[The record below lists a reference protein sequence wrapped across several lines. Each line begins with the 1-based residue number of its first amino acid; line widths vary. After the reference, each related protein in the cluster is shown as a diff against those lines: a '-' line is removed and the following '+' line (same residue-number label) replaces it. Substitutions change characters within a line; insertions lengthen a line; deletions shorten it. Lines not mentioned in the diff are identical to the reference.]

1 MGGETPEEKV
11 FRMRDAAYRF
21 DILPLGK
28 GQIGIAPL
36 PGRNRDLEGDL
47 LQVIRFAPGLVI
59 SMTGSGEMAA
69 LGAGDLPAR
78 LARAGI
84 PWAHFPITDFGL
96 PDATTDAGWPTLA
109 AQVLAVLEGG
119 YRVFVHCKA
128 GLGRSG
134 MVVLRLMIEAGEAP
148 DAALARLRAC
158 RPGTVE
164 TVAQENWATGGPE
177 A

>member
-1 MGGETPEEKV
+1 
-11 FRMRDAAYRF
+11 MRGAAYRF

-28 GQIGIAPL
+28 GQIGIGPL
-36 PGRNRDLEGDL
+36 PGRSRDLAGDL
-47 LQVIRFAPGLVI
+47 AQLMRFGPGLVI
-59 SMTGSGEMAA
+59 SLTGSDEMT
-69 LGAGDLPAR
+69 LRGAGKLPAR
-78 LARAGI
+78 LACAGI

-96 PDATTDAGWPTLA
+96 PDAATDAGWPALSARVQAGLA
-109 AQVLAVLEGG
+109 KGE
-119 YRVFVHCKA
+119 RVFVHCKA

-164 TVAQENWATGGPE
+164 TAAQEDWARAGAGRGRGDMVKG
-177 A
+177 

>member
-1 MGGETPEEKV
+1 
-11 FRMRDAAYRF
+11 MRDAAYRF
-21 DILPLGK
+21 DILPLGR
-28 GQIGIAPL
+28 GQIGIGPL
-36 PGRNRDLEGDL
+36 PGRNRDLAGDL
-47 LQVIRFAPGLVI
+47 LQVMRFGPGLVI

-78 LARAGI
+78 LARAAI

-96 PDATTDAGWPTLA
+96 PDAATDAGWPALA
-109 AQVLAVLEGG
+109 AQAHAVLEGG
-119 YRVFVHCKA
+119 GRVFVHCKA

-148 DAALARLRAC
+148 DAALARLRAY

-164 TVAQENWATGGPE
+164 TAAQENWATGGPG